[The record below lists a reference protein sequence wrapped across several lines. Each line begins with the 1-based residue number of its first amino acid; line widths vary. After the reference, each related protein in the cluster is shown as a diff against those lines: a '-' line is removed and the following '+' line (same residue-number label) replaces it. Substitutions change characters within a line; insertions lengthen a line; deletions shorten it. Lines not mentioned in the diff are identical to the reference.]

1 METFFLAMTRFP
13 EVLRCAQEEVDRV
26 VGKDRLP
33 TFEDRGDLPYI
44 NALIK
49 ELIRW
54 EQILPIGMVSFKVV
68 NLTRALSLTLYI
80 SSLKSRAPLVHAR

>member
-1 METFFLAMTRFP
+1 MSAMETFFLVMTCFP

-33 TFEDRGDLPYI
+33 TFEDRSDLPYI

-54 EQILPIGMVSFKVV
+54 EQILPIGIVTF
-68 NLTRALSLTLYI
+68 
-80 SSLKSRAPLVHAR
+80 